1 MEQKS
6 AVGVDLM
13 PKTWGGWTERR
24 WIKTLKDILETKKF
38 TSGHKT
44 QWCYEKKRNLEA
56 RGEWEDLPMDIKM
69 NLQVYAF
76 LNDKW
81 RPE

>member
-1 MEQKS
+1 MS
-6 AVGVDLM
+6 
-13 PKTWGGWTERR
+13 KTWGGWTEKR
-24 WIKTLKDILETKKF
+24 WTKTLKETLETKKF

-44 QWCYEKKRNLEA
+44 QWCYEKKRYLEA
-56 RGEWEDLPMDIKM
+56 NGEWESLPINIKY
-69 NLQVYAF
+69 NIAFYAF